1 MPLRNLSEWGLFI
14 LNNLELDR
22 FEWHN
27 LIDRWVFDEKDRY
40 ILKRKFTDNIS
51 IEKIAEELD
60 ISESQA
66 KRRFRKAKKILFEKI

>member
-1 MPLRNLSEWGLFI
+1 M
-14 LNNLELDR
+14 NNLELDR
-22 FEWHN
+22 FEFHN
-27 LIDRWVFDEKDRY
+27 LIDRWVFDEKNRY

>member
-1 MPLRNLSEWGLFI
+1 M
-14 LNNLELDR
+14 NNLDQIDR

>member
-1 MPLRNLSEWGLFI
+1 MPLLNLSEWGLFI

>member
-1 MPLRNLSEWGLFI
+1 LWEWGLFI